1 MFACRSARNNLQLI
15 SETSGMMPD
24 FAGVEKV
31 FAHMTFKASGAAGLF
46 LSEAILHARNPKRKT
61 PGAGRRVMVE
71 AEGIPR
77 NDLAAT
83 TGDIQWKPDSRA
95 T

>member
-1 MFACRSARNNLQLI
+1 
-15 SETSGMMPD
+15 MMPD

-46 LSEAILHARNPKRKT
+46 LSEAILHARNPKRK
-61 PGAGRRVMVE
+61 PRSRAAGHGGSRGHTE
-71 AEGIPR
+71 

>member
-1 MFACRSARNNLQLI
+1 
-15 SETSGMMPD
+15 MMPD

>member
-1 MFACRSARNNLQLI
+1 
-15 SETSGMMPD
+15 MMPD

-61 PGAGRRVMVE
+61 PEPGGGSMVE

-77 NDLAAT
+77 HYLDAT
-83 TGDIQWKPDSRA
+83 TGDIHLNLDWRA
-95 T
+95 